1 MSIDIADTSA
11 LLVARGLHH
20 VIDALDTEAQHAID
34 GADVEELA
42 HLHVALVKAKQRLA
56 TICTIVEQVLVD
68 VMPDKRLEL
77 PGLPVL
83 ERRRGTDRKAWQ
95 SVDLLDELF
104 RRAVVDTTT
113 GEVLDDEALIRQRLH
128 EVLVDCVPFT
138 GSLGWRVT
146 ALRDLGIEPD
156 EWCQTSPGRVSI
168 QVHEEA
174 AR

>member
-1 MSIDIADTSA
+1 MSIDLADTSA
-11 LLVARGLHH
+11 ILTARGLHH
-20 VIDALDTEAQHAID
+20 VLDELDTEAANAID
-34 GADVEELA
+34 TADVEELA
-42 HLHVALVKAKQRLA
+42 HLHVALVKARQRLA

-104 RRAVVDTTT
+104 RRAVVDTET

-146 ALRDLGIEPD
+146 ALRDLGLDPD
-156 EWCQTSPGRVSI
+156 EWCETKPGRTSI
-168 QVHEEA
+168 QIHEEA
-174 AR
+174 AK

>member
-1 MSIDIADTSA
+1 MSIDLDDTSA
-11 LLVARGLHH
+11 VLTARGLHH
-20 VIDALDTEAQHAID
+20 VLDDLDTEAGHACD
-34 GADVEELA
+34 HGDVEELA
-42 HLHVALVKAKQRLA
+42 RLHVAIVKAAQRLA
-56 TICTIVEQVLVD
+56 TIRGAVEATLAD

-104 RRAVVDTTT
+104 RRAVVDVET

-138 GSLGWRVT
+138 GSLGWRTT
-146 ALRDLGIEPD
+146 ALRDLGLDPD
-156 EWCQTSPGRVSI
+156 EWCETKPGRVSVQI
-168 QVHEEA
+168 HEEA
-174 AR
+174 AK

>member
-1 MSIDIADTSA
+1 MSLHIDDTSA
-11 LLVARGLHH
+11 IITARGLHH
-20 VIDALDTEAQHAID
+20 VIDELDTEAQHAID

-42 HLHVALVKAKQRLA
+42 HLHVALTKAKQRLA

-95 SVDLLDELF
+95 YEDVIAALTRLAEGDLAALLDHLL
-104 RRAVVDTTT
+104 ACAPITPSM
-113 GEVLDDEALIRQRLH
+113 Q
-128 EVLVDCVPFT
+128 
-138 GSLGWRVT
+138 WRVGE
-146 ALRDLGIEPD
+146 LRARGIEPD
-156 EWCQTSPGRVSI
+156 EFCTTKPGRVSI